1 MKLGSGSNNLINAGM
16 FGAYKTGLDNKI
28 KNENVG
34 GGYTPTVTSNTNTST
49 IANTE
54 EYKNLVNQ
62 KRSALSTANAAN
74 RVAMKYADNAALAQ
88 GYATQGAALQNV
100 ANIQNAYQ
108 NQVGGINQQFQQ
120 QLGELKD
127 TKSAESLEN
136 FYQMIQN
143 AVANGSLTEE
153 SGKKMLEQSGG
164 LMNQSD
170 SNLAQAYLQQGI
182 ASQTQAQQDKQNS
195 EAEIFG
201 NTLMNSYGEI
211 TPEQNEILKKV
222 QSGELSLYDAYA
234 LVSQN
239 QKQEEQ
245 QTQQENPTNEKG
257 NPIFT
262 TENKSEYTT
271 NANEKAGWHKDFD
284 VTIGT
289 KGYKFEYGKK
299 VVDSNFDPESIKV
312 GEITTYKTNGLTYLV
327 TKDKNGDI
335 RYVKNRVGSLVAI
348 DGNDASKVT
357 DTDNELF
364 ELAKALGFN
373 PRSEYDR
380 RNGGGR

>member
-1 MKLGSGSNNLINAGM
+1 MKQGSGNHDIINAGM

-34 GGYTPTVTSNTNTST
+34 VGITPTVTSNTNTST

-108 NQVGGINQQFQQ
+108 NQVGGINQQYQQ

-143 AVANGSLTEE
+143 AVANGTLTEQ
-153 SGKKMLEQSGG
+153 SGKEMLAQSGG

-201 NTLMNSYGEI
+201 NTIMNSYGEI

-222 QSGELSLYDAYA
+222 QRGELSLYDAYA

-245 QTQQENPTNEKG
+245 QTQQQVSEPENSYTGLTSPTNNKQYDVMFG
-257 NPIFT
+257 NGTSINKNFTVTVDGKTYEVELGNQVDAYLSNSTKQKIFAQF
-262 TENKSEYTT
+262 KDKKVGDIWEYSNGKKTVLLVKT
-271 NANEKAGWHKDFD
+271 GNTANDIRVVEKAGVSVDDYKALAEAL
-284 VTIGT
+284 
-289 KGYKFEYGKK
+289 GYTRSKNIE
-299 VVDSNFDPESIKV
+299 
-312 GEITTYKTNGLTYLV
+312 
-327 TKDKNGDI
+327 KDK
-335 RYVKNRVGSLVAI
+335 
-348 DGNDASKVT
+348 
-357 DTDNELF
+357 
-364 ELAKALGFN
+364 
-373 PRSEYDR
+373 SED
-380 RNGGGR
+380 